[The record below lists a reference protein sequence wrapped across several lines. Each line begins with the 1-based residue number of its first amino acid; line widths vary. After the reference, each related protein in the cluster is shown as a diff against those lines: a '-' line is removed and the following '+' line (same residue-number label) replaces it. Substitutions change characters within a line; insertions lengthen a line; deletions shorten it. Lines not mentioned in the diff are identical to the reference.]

1 MTNLKG
7 ASDDSPIDSV
17 ALLRDVTV
25 FYGEVV
31 GLSRVT
37 LGLGPGI
44 TGLVGPN
51 GSGKTTLMRVLTGLI
66 LPREGKTTVF
76 GEEPFFSA
84 AVRSK
89 ITLVP
94 AVEAF
99 YENVSGLK
107 NLEIAFL
114 ARGCSVSEAK
124 TNAASALEL
133 VGLTADGAR
142 KVETWS
148 RGMRQRLKLG
158 LALVADA
165 GVVLLD
171 EPFLGVDPP
180 NRQRL
185 RQHIEWLGNHG
196 RTVLIT
202 SHVLHEI
209 ESLTDRVGILAH
221 GRLLGMG
228 HIGSLLSQ
236 LRDRYP
242 HRIELEVDNARKL
255 AKALIGLP
263 HVRELKV
270 AGDHVLELLTESPDQ
285 AYRDLATV
293 VLSSGA
299 LIYRVVARD
308 NSLEALFSH
317 VTAAGAQRL

>member
-1 MTNLKG
+1 MTDLEG
-7 ASDDSPIDSV
+7 VSGPIPADSV
-17 ALLRDVTV
+17 AILEDVTV

-37 LGLGPGI
+37 LGLAPGI

-51 GSGKTTLMRVLTGLI
+51 GSGKTTLMRVLTGLV
-66 LPREGKTTVF
+66 LPREGKTTIF

-84 AVRSK
+84 SARSRVS
-89 ITLVP
+89 LVP

-99 YENVSGLK
+99 YENISGLR
-107 NLEIAFL
+107 NLEVAFL
-114 ARGCSVSEAK
+114 ARGCSLSDAK
-124 TNAASALEL
+124 TNAAKALDL
-133 VGLTADGAR
+133 VGLTGDGSR

-209 ESLTDRVGILAH
+209 ESLTDQVGILAH

-228 HIGSLLSQ
+228 HVGSLLSQ

-242 HRIELEVDNARKL
+242 HRIELEVNQPRKL
-255 AKALIGLP
+255 AAALVGLP
-263 HVRELKV
+263 HVRELRVKND
-270 AGDHVLELLTESPDQ
+270 GILELLTESPEQ
-285 AYRDLATV
+285 AYRDLATAV
-293 VLSSGA
+293 GMSGA